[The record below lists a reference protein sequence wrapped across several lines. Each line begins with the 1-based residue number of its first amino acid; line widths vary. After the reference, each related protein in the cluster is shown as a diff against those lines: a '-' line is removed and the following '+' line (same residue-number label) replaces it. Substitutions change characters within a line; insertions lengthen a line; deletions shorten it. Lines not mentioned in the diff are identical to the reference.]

1 MIDCNNNP
9 TPSGGDAWWR
19 RWYCAVV
26 DGLRSALGT
35 NYECIAI
42 YRICLGIVLCIE
54 LGLRFQYLHVFY
66 SDEG

>member
-1 MIDCNNNP
+1 MNGTTTNYNNN
-9 TPSGGDAWWR
+9 TPSGTWWR
-19 RWYCAVV
+19 WCEVM
-26 DGLRSALGT
+26 DGLRSAFGM

-54 LGLRFQYLHVFY
+54 LVLRFQYLHVFY

>member
-1 MIDCNNNP
+1 M
-9 TPSGGDAWWR
+9 
-19 RWYCAVV
+19 
-26 DGLRSALGT
+26 DGLRLAFGM

-54 LGLRFQYLHVFY
+54 LVLRFQYLHVFY

>member
-1 MIDCNNNP
+1 M
-9 TPSGGDAWWR
+9 
-19 RWYCAVV
+19 
-26 DGLRSALGT
+26 DGLRSAFGM

-54 LGLRFQYLHVFY
+54 LVLRFQYLHVFY